1 MYPAVSRSLRA
12 RTPWRSALAAA
23 AVALPAFATQAAVT
37 APYGFDQP
45 FDNAQ
50 PSLALQIQLP
60 TTGPNYPGRE
70 VGGADS
76 KAFGM
81 VRTYANF
88 RAPFG
93 GDTADGRLL
102 SIRDNVL
109 LFSLIGTQY
118 GGDGRTTFAMPDLR
132 GRTIVDAGQGF
143 IGDVTGSRLTTVTT
157 AQLPAHR
164 HEIADRGFTGF
175 TGGGQPVDNRQ
186 PSLAM
191 RYVIAV
197 EGDYPTFGSRNS
209 AAPTFIGQVAASATN
224 FPSGGF
230 MYAEGQLLPIDQY
243 TNLYSVIGTTY
254 GGDGQQTFA
263 LPDLR
268 GRTIIGAGQG
278 NGLSRRTLG
287 EVVGS
292 DTFTLTES
300 QMPMHAHTLGNG
312 TGSFPTGGHD
322 SVDNMQ
328 PSLALNYIIA
338 TSGVYP
344 PFDCCTGIEESV
356 IGEVTAFAGSFAP
369 DGWMMADG
377 RLLDISQNSALFSLL
392 GTTYGGD
399 GRRTFA
405 LPDLRGRAIVGAG
418 GNLQVGTTLGTE
430 GFTIVDAQLP
440 SHAHTMP
447 VPEPQ
452 TWAMLLAGLVGVAGI
467 TRRRK

>member
-1 MYPAVSRSLRA
+1 MHQALSRRLRA
-12 RTPWRSALAAA
+12 RTPWRSALATA

-60 TTGPNYPGRE
+60 TTGPNYPGLE

-76 KAFGM
+76 KALGV

-93 GDTADGRLL
+93 GDIADGRLL
-102 SIRDNVL
+102 GIRENTA

-132 GRTIVDAGQGF
+132 GRTIVDAGHGF
-143 IGDVTGSRLTTVTT
+143 IGDVTGSRLTTITT

-164 HEIADRGFTGF
+164 HAIAGGDFTGF
-175 TGGGQPVDNRQ
+175 TGSGQPVDNRQ
-186 PSLAM
+186 PTLAM

-197 EGDYPTFGSRNS
+197 EGDYPTFGTSNS

-224 FPSGGF
+224 LTSGGF

-254 GGDGQQTFA
+254 GGDGQLTFA

-292 DTFTLTES
+292 DTFTLTAS
-300 QMPMHAHTLGNG
+300 QMPMHAHALGNG

-322 SVDNMQ
+322 GVDNMQ
-328 PSLALNYIIA
+328 PSLTLNYIIA
-338 TSGVYP
+338 TSGVFP
-344 PFDCCTGIEESV
+344 PFDCCAGIEESV
-356 IGEVTAFAGSFAP
+356 IGEITAFAGSFAP

-377 RLLDISQNSALFSLL
+377 RLLEIRSHSALFSLL

-399 GRRTFA
+399 GVRTFA

-430 GFTIVDAQLP
+430 GFTVVDAQLP

-452 TWAMLLAGLVGVAGI
+452 TWALLLAGLVSVAGI
-467 TRRRK
+467 VRRRQ